1 MQNLESLR
9 SFGGFM
15 KDLLEIIYLNIYI
28 SSISVLFIAIVII
41 ILLRI
46 NLVKRKSSKINDLIF
61 LNSQTKFNK
70 TIADIYFFENMMYKS
85 KLDNLNGDK
94 VLKKMID
101 YFIVNLSDFKSKLNL
116 VYENQAKW
124 SYYNSKYDEIKKSE
138 SIFSKR
144 GLKKI
149 ENRILRQKKLIIPK
163 NELTAKYRADY
174 VSPKGKVHRWWD
186 WEYSF
191 DDVKLTMRDA
201 ENEIEYRKSKERF
214 KKVQRS
220 KISDSVRFKVFQRD
234 NYRCKI
240 CGRSPESNSEVT
252 LHVDHIFPVS
262 KGGSSDFSNLQTLCS
277 SCNMGKKAKLM

>member
-1 MQNLESLR
+1 
-9 SFGGFM
+9 M

-124 SYYNSKYDEIKKSE
+124 SYYNSKYD
-138 SIFSKR
+138 
-144 GLKKI
+144 
-149 ENRILRQKKLIIPK
+149 
-163 NELTAKYRADY
+163 
-174 VSPKGKVHRWWD
+174 
-186 WEYSF
+186 
-191 DDVKLTMRDA
+191 
-201 ENEIEYRKSKERF
+201 
-214 KKVQRS
+214 
-220 KISDSVRFKVFQRD
+220 
-234 NYRCKI
+234 
-240 CGRSPESNSEVT
+240 
-252 LHVDHIFPVS
+252 
-262 KGGSSDFSNLQTLCS
+262 
-277 SCNMGKKAKLM
+277 

>member
-124 SYYNSKYDEIKKSE
+124 SYYNSKYD
-138 SIFSKR
+138 
-144 GLKKI
+144 
-149 ENRILRQKKLIIPK
+149 
-163 NELTAKYRADY
+163 
-174 VSPKGKVHRWWD
+174 
-186 WEYSF
+186 
-191 DDVKLTMRDA
+191 
-201 ENEIEYRKSKERF
+201 
-214 KKVQRS
+214 
-220 KISDSVRFKVFQRD
+220 
-234 NYRCKI
+234 
-240 CGRSPESNSEVT
+240 
-252 LHVDHIFPVS
+252 
-262 KGGSSDFSNLQTLCS
+262 
-277 SCNMGKKAKLM
+277 